1 MTSEQQ
7 RTNGWKLMAQG
18 TVTFADRI
26 RVGDEILEQERF
38 VRISAVRKA
47 RGRKPQ
53 VGENLELVTD
63 SGDIVKRNS
72 TSPVRVRRAGS

>member
-1 MTSEQQ
+1 
-7 RTNGWKLMAQG
+7 MAEG
-18 TVTFADRI
+18 TVTFADRV
-26 RVGDEILEQERF
+26 RVGDEILEGGHF
-38 VRISAVRKA
+38 VRIAALRKA

-72 TSPVRVRRAGS
+72 TTPVRVRRSSP